1 MSTFYDDGY
10 TDATKG
16 LKASPPAPYYRND
29 GVSTDVYAR
38 EYLEGY
44 NDAIRAMVNFHEYLA
59 GYNDAI
65 RAIINFHEIHESI
78 KQDIKSGNEQ

>member
-16 LKASPPAPYYRND
+16 IKASPPAPYYRND
-29 GVSTDVYAR
+29 GVSTDVYAQ

-44 NDAIRAMVNFHEYLA
+44 NAATRAMVNFHEV
-59 GYNDAI
+59 
-65 RAIINFHEIHESI
+65 HESI

>member
-1 MSTFYDDGY
+1 MSSFYDDGY

-44 NDAIRAMVNFHEYLA
+44 NSATRVMVNFHEV
-59 GYNDAI
+59 
-65 RAIINFHEIHESI
+65 HESI
-78 KQDIKSGNEQ
+78 KQDRKAGNEQ

>member
-16 LKASPPAPYYRND
+16 IKASPPAPYYRND

-44 NDAIRAMVNFHEYLA
+44 NDAL
-59 GYNDAI
+59 

-78 KQDIKSGNEQ
+78 KQDRKSGDEQ

>member
-10 TDATKG
+10 SDATKG
-16 LKASPPAPYYRND
+16 IKASPPAPYYRND

-44 NDAIRAMVNFHEYLA
+44 NAALRAIVNFHEI
-59 GYNDAI
+59 YN
-65 RAIINFHEIHESI
+65 EI

>member
-16 LKASPPAPYYRND
+16 LKASPPAPYYRSD
-29 GVSTDVYAR
+29 GVSTDVFAR

-44 NDAIRAMVNFHEYLA
+44 NDALRAIVNFHEV
-59 GYNDAI
+59 
-65 RAIINFHEIHESI
+65 HESI
-78 KQDIKSGNEQ
+78 KQDRKAGNEQ

>member
-16 LKASPPAPYYRND
+16 IKASPPAPYYRSD

-44 NDAIRAMVNFHEYLA
+44 NDALFGMVNFH
-59 GYNDAI
+59 DV
-65 RAIINFHEIHESI
+65 HESI
-78 KQDIKSGNEQ
+78 KQDRKSGNEQ

>member
-10 TDATKG
+10 ADATKG
-16 LKASPPAPYYRND
+16 LKASPPAPYYRSD
-29 GVSTDVYAR
+29 GISTDVHAR

-44 NDAIRAMVNFHEYLA
+44 NAAIRAMVNFHEV
-59 GYNDAI
+59 
-65 RAIINFHEIHESI
+65 HEAI

>member
-16 LKASPPAPYYRND
+16 IKSSPPAPYYRND

-44 NDAIRAMVNFHEYLA
+44 NDALV
-59 GYNDAI
+59 
-65 RAIINFHEIHESI
+65 NFHEIHESI

>member
-10 TDATKG
+10 ADATKG
-16 LKASPPAPYYRND
+16 IKSSPPDTYYRND

-44 NDAIRAMVNFHEYLA
+44 NAAL
-59 GYNDAI
+59 
-65 RAIINFHEIHESI
+65 RAIINFHEVYESI
-78 KQDIKSGNEQ
+78 KQDWRAGNEQ